1 MASKQ
6 ANKRLMKELVDL
18 NKSPPPFILARPR
31 ESDILEWHYIL
42 RGPPDTPYEGGE
54 FWGTVVF
61 PAEYPFKPPAI
72 KMLTPSGRFQPDRKI
87 CTSMSDYHPASWNPA
102 WSVATILNG
111 LLSFMVAEEMTTG
124 SVRSSDGDRRLF
136 AKRSHSFNVAH
147 PRFRAIFPEY
157 SDPQGPID
165 LPNMGETVKK
175 AIAPDSTDTSTKVS
189 GTQAIL
195 VKSQTGT
202 TDTGTAP
209 ISERAAHAMA
219 KVQQGQ
225 SQLSGS
231 RPLLKA
237 VFAGLGL
244 WMVLSWLVG

>member
-18 NKSPPPFILARPR
+18 NKSPPPFIVARPR

-111 LLSFMVAEEMTTG
+111 LLSFMVSEEMTTG

-147 PRFRAIFPEY
+147 PRFRTIFPEY

-165 LPNMGETVKK
+165 LPNMGETRKPSTTASDASSAAPVPK
-175 AIAPDSTDTSTKVS
+175 AQPKADS
-189 GTQAIL
+189 
-195 VKSQTGT
+195 
-202 TDTGTAP
+202 GTAP
-209 ISERAAHAMA
+209 ISERAAHAMV

>member
-18 NKSPPPFILARPR
+18 NKSPPPFIMARPR

-111 LLSFMVAEEMTTG
+111 LLSFMVSEEMTTG
-124 SVRSSDGDRRLF
+124 SVRSSDGDRKLF
-136 AKRSHSFNVAH
+136 AKRSHAYNVGQ
-147 PRFRAIFPEY
+147 PRFRAVFPEY
-157 SDPQGPID
+157 SDPEGPID
-165 LPNMGETVKK
+165 LPNMGETKK
-175 AIAPDSTDTSTKVS
+175 PLDSPTATTTTTTPSSGAPMVPKSRAAPDA
-189 GTQAIL
+189 GA
-195 VKSQTGT
+195 G
-202 TDTGTAP
+202 
-209 ISERAAHAMA
+209 RAVHAMA

-225 SQLSGS
+225 AQLSGS

-237 VFAGLGL
+237 IFAGLGL

>member
-1 MASKQ
+1 
-6 ANKRLMKELVDL
+6 MKELVDL
-18 NKSPPPFILARPR
+18 NKSPPPFIFARPR

-54 FWGTVVF
+54 FWGTVIF
-61 PAEYPFKPPAI
+61 PSEYPFKPPGI

-111 LLSFMVAEEMTTG
+111 LLSFMVSEEMTTG
-124 SVRSSDGDRRLF
+124 SVRSSDADRKLF
-136 AKRSHSFNVAH
+136 AKRSHAFNVSHA
-147 PRFRAIFPEY
+147 RFRTIFPEY
-157 SDPQGPID
+157 SDPHRVID
-165 LPNMGETVKK
+165 LPNMGENRKRDNTSDTLPS
-175 AIAPDSTDTSTKVS
+175 ATNSGSQDSAGAVN
-189 GTQAIL
+189 GGAA
-195 VKSQTGT
+195 
-202 TDTGTAP
+202 AP
-209 ISERAAHAMA
+209 IAERAAHAMA

-225 SQLSGS
+225 SQLAGS
-231 RPLLKA
+231 KPLLKA

>member
-61 PAEYPFKPPAI
+61 PPEYPFKPPAI

-111 LLSFMVAEEMTTG
+111 LLSFMVSEEMTTG

-136 AKRSHSFNVAH
+136 AKRSHSFNVAQ
-147 PRFRAIFPEY
+147 PRFRAIFPITRTPK
-157 SDPQGPID
+157 DR
-165 LPNMGETVKK
+165 
-175 AIAPDSTDTSTKVS
+175 STCLTW
-189 GTQAIL
+189 AR
-195 VKSQTGT
+195 
-202 TDTGTAP
+202 P
-209 ISERAAHAMA
+209 R
-219 KVQQGQ
+219 
-225 SQLSGS
+225 SQLPRRPMPPRQYLYPSPTPYRTPGAPRWRDVRPMRWRKFS
-231 RPLLKA
+231 RASPSCLALA
-237 VFAGLGL
+237 HCLR
-244 WMVLSWLVG
+244 LSSPALACGWSCRGWSAEESMYSS